1 MKKIL
6 RAIPVFLLM
15 ATAPAQQPPAL
26 GGPMGGPPP
35 GHGPGG
41 RDMGGNFF
49 PVDLV
54 MRNQQAI
61 GLSAEQ
67 KETIRTAMQKNSPQF
82 GELQWQLSSEEES
95 LNALVKE
102 QKADIDKVLAQLD
115 KVLALEN
122 EMKRLQ
128 LGLMLAIKNTLTPE
142 QQAKLAEMKNRD
154 RPSSR
159 MGPPPQE
166 GGPPPGGE

>member
-6 RAIPVFLLM
+6 RVIPVFLLM

-35 GHGPGG
+35 GRGPGG

-61 GLSAEQ
+61 GLTAEQ
-67 KETIRTAMQKNSPQF
+67 QETIRAAMQKNSPRF
-82 GELQWQLSSEEES
+82 GELQWQLSAEEES
-95 LNALVKE
+95 LGTLLKA
-102 QKADIDKVLAQLD
+102 QKADADKVLAQLD
-115 KVLALEN
+115 KVLVIEN

-128 LGLMLAIKNTLTPE
+128 LGLMLSVKNVLTPE
-142 QQAKLAEMKNRD
+142 QQTKLEEMRKRE
-154 RPSSR
+154 RPSR
-159 MGPPPQE
+159 MAPPPQE
-166 GGPPPGGE
+166 GGPPPGSE